1 MFDSTRDATIA
12 RTLFR
17 RSLVVAIPV
26 ATVVGL
32 TFAAYAAVQT
42 FQRGEPLSA
51 TKMNGNFAELEA
63 RIKAV
68 EQQGKPVVS
77 VGTKRY
83 SIGATYCGYTAPTRA
98 RFPGPFPTVPG
109 GYAGGKTLCEAVAS
123 CGTAPMS
130 GASAHMCTAEELAR
144 SAQLGMLEGQTFG
157 PHLVFAGSFYQYG
170 WMTSAGTGDDECNGW
185 TRDVAD
191 SRRGPTWHVAN
202 AGTGVMYP
210 STAQCSEQVPI
221 LCCN

>member
-1 MFDSTRDATIA
+1 MIESTRAVMGA
-12 RTLFR
+12 RALFR
-17 RSLVVAIPV
+17 RSLVAAIPV

-42 FQRGEPLSA
+42 FQPGEPLSA

-63 RIKAV
+63 RIKV
-68 EQQGKPVVS
+68 LEQGKPVVS

-83 SIGATYCGYTAPTRA
+83 SIGATYCGYTSPVSA
-98 RFPGPFPTVPG
+98 RFPGPFTTVPG
-109 GYAGGKTLCEAVAS
+109 GYAGGKTLCEAVPS
-123 CGTAPMS
+123 CGTPPLS
-130 GASAHMCTAEELAR
+130 GPSAHMCTAEELAR
-144 SAQLGMLEGQTFG
+144 SAQLGALEGKSFG
-157 PHLVFAGSFYQYG
+157 PYAGGVYRDG

-191 SRRGPTWHVAN
+191 ITTGPTWHVGA
-202 AGTGVMYP
+202 AGTNLIYP
-210 STAQCSEQVPI
+210 SKAQCSNPLPI